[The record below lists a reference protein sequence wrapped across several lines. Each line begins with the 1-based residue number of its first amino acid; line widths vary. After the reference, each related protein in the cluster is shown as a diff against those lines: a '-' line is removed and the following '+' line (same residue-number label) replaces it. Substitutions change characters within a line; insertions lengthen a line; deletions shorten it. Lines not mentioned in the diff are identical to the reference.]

1 MKREQN
7 NLHSLAA
14 DLADLVEQKQHA
26 YGDSF
31 GKSGDVLRILYPNGV
46 RVDQYADLLTVTR
59 VLDKLFRVATAKD
72 ALGESPWRDIG
83 GYALLA
89 LRGENFEEGN

>member
-1 MKREQN
+1 MDQKD
-7 NLHSLAA
+7 HSLHLLAVA
-14 DLADLVEQKQHA
+14 LADLVEAKQQA

-46 RVDQYADLLTVTR
+46 RVDQYGDLLAITR
-59 VLDKLFRVATAKD
+59 VLDKLFRIATAKD

-89 LRGENFEEGN
+89 LRGDNLKKGN